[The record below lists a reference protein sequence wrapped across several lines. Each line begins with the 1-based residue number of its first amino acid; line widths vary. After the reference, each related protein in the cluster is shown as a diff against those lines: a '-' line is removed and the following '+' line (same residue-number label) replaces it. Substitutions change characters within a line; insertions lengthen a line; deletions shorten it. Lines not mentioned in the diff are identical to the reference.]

1 MVSIIIPVLNE
12 ASTIETT
19 LRSVSSLQ
27 GDHEVIVVDGGS
39 SDATAA
45 IAGSYA
51 RVLSCPKGRSRQMN
65 TGARGAR
72 GDVLLFLHADTKLPR
87 GAVAAIE
94 ESLADPAVMGGRF
107 RLRLDQPGWP
117 YRVIARGVN
126 TRDRLFRGFTGDQ
139 AIFIRTGV
147 FKELGGYSDMPL
159 LEDLDLA
166 GRMCRA
172 GKVVRLP
179 LYAVTSARRWQKNG
193 LIRTVLLMWALR
205 LLFVLRFPTH
215 WLETFYMDTR

>member
-45 IAGSYA
+45 IVGSYA

-87 GAVAAIE
+87 GAVASIE
-94 ESLADPAVMGGRF
+94 ESLADPAVIGGRF